1 MTVKYKIIRKD
12 IVCHTMH
19 EYEAHEMLMQLSD
32 PNPDIEYEV
41 VKYDFIPP
49 EAKRMGRDPDLH

>member
-19 EYEAHEMLMQLSD
+19 EYEAHEMLMQLRDST
-32 PNPDIEYEV
+32 PDIEYEV

>member
-19 EYEAHEMLMQLSD
+19 EYEAHEMLMQLRDS
-32 PNPDIEYEV
+32 NPDIEYEV

-49 EAKRMGRDPDLH
+49 EAKRMVRDPDLH